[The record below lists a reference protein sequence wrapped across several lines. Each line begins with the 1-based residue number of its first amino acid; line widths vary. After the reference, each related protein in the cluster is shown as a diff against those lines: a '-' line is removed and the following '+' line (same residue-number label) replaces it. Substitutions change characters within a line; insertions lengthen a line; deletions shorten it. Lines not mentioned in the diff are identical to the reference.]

1 MLAYKPKSD
10 LLPVMPGM
18 RVYSVD
24 SEEYVITDEELYIEG
39 VVVTNDSL
47 KIVLCGDIH
56 DLGDGYFLSRKDA
69 LDWIEKNRK
78 PTVWEI
84 IQKAA
89 GAAVWHKGTPT
100 ASGNYLVRFSDG
112 SIRNIRSEVLSDD
125 ECFLYYYGGSMVR
138 YIKPLE
144 WAPLSKE
151 FSEPLAHINCVL
163 PLEEAS

>member
-1 MLAYKPKSD
+1 MFFAIILCC
-10 LLPVMPGM
+10 
-18 RVYSVD
+18 
-24 SEEYVITDEELYIEG
+24 

-47 KIVLCGDIH
+47 KIIVCGDIC
-56 DLGDGYFLSRKDA
+56 DLGDGYFLTRKDA

-84 IQKAA
+84 LQKAA
-89 GAAVWHKGTPT
+89 GTAVWHNGTPP
-100 ASGNYLVRFSDG
+100 ASGYYLVKFSDR
-112 SIRNIRSEVLSDD
+112 SIRNLHSEVLSDG
-125 ECFLYYYGGSMVR
+125 ECLLYYCGGNMVR
-138 YIKPLE
+138 NIEPLE

>member
-1 MLAYKPKSD
+1 MLAYKHKSD

-24 SEEYVITDEELYIEG
+24 PEEYVITDEEIYIEG

-47 KIVLCGDIH
+47 KIIVCGDIC
-56 DLGDGYFLSRKDA
+56 DLGDGYFLTRKDA

-78 PTVWEI
+78 PTAWEI
-84 IQKAA
+84 LQKAA
-89 GAAVWHKGTPT
+89 GTAVWHKGTPP
-100 ASGNYLVRFSDG
+100 ASGYYLVKFSDR
-112 SIRNIRSEVLSDD
+112 SIRNLHSEVLSDG
-125 ECFLYYYGGSMVR
+125 ECLLYYCGGNMVR
-138 YIKPLE
+138 NIEPLE